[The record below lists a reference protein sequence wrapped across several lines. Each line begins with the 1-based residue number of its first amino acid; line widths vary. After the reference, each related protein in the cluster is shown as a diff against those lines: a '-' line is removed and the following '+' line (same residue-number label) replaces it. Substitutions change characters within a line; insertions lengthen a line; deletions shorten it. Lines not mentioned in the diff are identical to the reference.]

1 MPMLN
6 FSHIKTLFFTL
17 LLPVVSTGAIAQTH
31 APVIKAINL
40 TAVAGA
46 SCQLNSI
53 AVSYNVY
60 LNGEATQLPLLF
72 DKLEPF
78 LGRSSDTVT
87 LLKVKDRNGE
97 IPYHITG
104 DTTWRTHTMQV
115 WQGSRAAVGPV
126 QVSYTVHAAVPF
138 PTKRGPHIDLQQA
151 GGGLSGALNSIL
163 LLPMLADT
171 VNIQLNWQP
180 TCNYTVVSSAG
191 AGNSRVNGPLDD
203 LLSCQF
209 LLGPVATYPQGGRD
223 SGFSM
228 YALGRGA
235 AEIAEAAKWPEEA
248 YTRLREQL
256 LGSASKPFRVL
267 IRTYDGGPLQSG
279 VAVKDCFTIYLPPG
293 MQANTTGIHSLIS
306 HEMVHA
312 FVEGLFSPEEG
323 LGDWYNEGIADYLS
337 VKIPYE
343 AGLLTEAEFTQL
355 VNEEAALYYTNTYR
369 ETPEAGVP
377 AIKWSG
383 RNAWSLGYSRGAL
396 YFTNLDAK
404 LRRMGS
410 KTSVIQL
417 VNTITAL
424 NRTGI
429 AAKDTDWVNL
439 LRKEAG
445 DWAVQDWQ
453 NMINGQLLIPEA
465 DCYTNLTPQKI
476 TTGLFNI
483 GFSKPL
489 SIRQGLRIEGL
500 DSSSNAAKAGLQEG
514 DVIAKTIAINDAY
527 SSYSST
533 LTITVNR
540 QGKLVPITFAPR
552 KGQVTA
558 YTWRTK

>member
-1 MPMLN
+1 MQY
-6 FSHIKTLFFTL
+6 SGYIKL
-17 LLPVVSTGAIAQTH
+17 LIFVLAPAFVLPAVVMAQTQ
-31 APVIKAINL
+31 AVVVKTINL
-40 TAVAGA
+40 TAVTGNN
-46 SCQLNSI
+46 CQLNGI
-53 AVSYNVY
+53 TVSYTVY
-60 LNGEATQLPLLF
+60 LGGNATGLPLLF

-78 LGRSSDTVT
+78 LGRSTDTVNQ
-87 LLKVKDRNGE
+87 LKVKDRNGE
-97 IPYHITG
+97 IPYTITG
-104 DTTWRTHTMQV
+104 DTTWHTHTMQV
-115 WQGSRAAVGPV
+115 WQGNRAAIGPV

-138 PTKRGPHIDLQQA
+138 PARRGPHIDLQQA

-180 TCNYTVVSSAG
+180 ACNYTVISSAG
-191 AGNSRVNGPLDD
+191 AGNNRFKGTLDD
-203 LLSCQF
+203 LSSCQF
-209 LLGPVATYPQGGRD
+209 LLGPLAAYPQGARN

-235 AEIAEAAKWPEEA
+235 DEIAQAAKWPETA
-248 YTRLREQL
+248 YTRLREKL

-293 MQANTTGIHSLIS
+293 MQANTTGIHSLLA

-343 AGLLTEAEFTQL
+343 AGLFTEAEFMQL
-355 VNEEAALYYTNTYR
+355 VNEEAALYYTNSYR
-369 ETPEAGVP
+369 ETPEKGVP

-404 LRRMGS
+404 LRRMGG

-417 VNTITAL
+417 VNSITAL
-424 NRTGI
+424 NRTGVI
-429 AAKDTDWVNL
+429 AKDTDWVNL
-439 LRKEAG
+439 LRKDAG

-453 NMINGQLLIPEA
+453 NMINGQLIVPEPG
-465 DCYTNLTPQKI
+465 CYANLTPQKI
-476 TTGLFNI
+476 TTGLFNM

-489 SIRQGLRIEGL
+489 SIRAGLRIEGL
-500 DSSSNAAKAGLQEG
+500 DSTSNAARAGLQEG
-514 DVIAKTIAINDAY
+514 DVIAKTIAINDTY
-527 SSYSST
+527 SSYTNT

-540 QGKLVPITFAPR
+540 QGKLVPIIFSPR
-552 KGQVTA
+552 KGQVVA
-558 YTWRTK
+558 YTWQKK